1 MRDWASVIRAMAP
14 NAAGW
19 IVAGLVDTMPTAIER
34 AKLQLDA
41 DLKRDEMEANIILK
55 AAEIAAAVSAHLV

>member
-1 MRDWASVIRAMAP
+1 LQSQ
-14 NAAGW
+14 
-19 IVAGLVDTMPTAIER
+19 AIER

-55 AAEIAAAVSAHLV
+55 AAEIASKLVSRLIGHQL